1 MTDLPLVENKTFG
14 CETVTSGVLSKFA
27 KTHGLPS
34 PIKVPIRTKGLTG
47 SGDALKC
54 HINALVLA
62 YRYGGTVLTGFTGVG
77 GEEDRCD
84 HEYSVLCSH
93 SVWVTPEGNAVCPTL
108 HNDIYT
114 NPKGFE
120 FIPCLE
126 SDEFAVR
133 DFFESGATPIIFE
146 DVVHCLRDR
155 SYVVAEGTSTAQVL
169 AQLGAFARMSAKE
182 WKQTVKTYEKRGIG
196 GTRNYPLRKRLL
208 TKPAFRRRFTLDF
221 VLQRGGT
228 DFMRKVLPNLKSSAA
243 LCC

>member
-1 MTDLPLVENKTFG
+1 MKLIENKTFG

-47 SGDALKC
+47 SGDRLKC

-62 YRYGGTVLTGFTGVG
+62 YRYGGTVLTGFHGVG
-77 GEEDRCD
+77 SNKEESDLD
-84 HEYSVLCSH
+84 YSVLCSH

-108 HNDIYT
+108 HNETDKD
-114 NPKGFE
+114 PRGFE
-120 FIPCLE
+120 FIPCFE

-133 DFFESGATPIIFE
+133 AFFESGATPIVFE

-155 SYVVAEGTSTAQVL
+155 SYLVWKGSTEDLIANVA
-169 AQLGAFARMSAKE
+169 AFSLMSAKE
-182 WKQTVKTYEKRGIG
+182 WKHRVKTWEKTGVG
-196 GTRNYPLRKRLL
+196 GTRNYPLRKRLI
-208 TKPAFRRRFTLDF
+208 TKPAFRRRFDLDF
-221 VLQRGGT
+221 VLQKGGT

-243 LCC
+243 LSC